1 MAKVTWVFA
10 VLLVALGLAGFF
22 GTGSV
27 HYTALIPAWIGL
39 ALGACAI
46 LAMSPDVNRRKLFMH
61 INATIGLV
69 AFLGTA
75 AEIVRN
81 MVFSNP
87 LDTTAAIA
95 KLALLWLLFF
105 YLVFC
110 VVSFATARRSGK
122 V

>member
-1 MAKVTWVFA
+1 MAKVTLVFA

-27 HYTALIPAWIGL
+27 HYTALIPAWIG
-39 ALGACAI
+39 
-46 LAMSPDVNRRKLFMH
+46 LFMH

>member
-1 MAKVTWVFA
+1 MAKVTLVFA

-46 LAMSPDVNRRKLFMH
+46 LAMSPDVNRRKLFAH
-61 INATIGLV
+61 ATEALEIGILQRYGIGV
-69 AFLGTA
+69 LGVQRGDVT
-75 AEIVRN
+75 IPTLSRHGR
-81 MVFSNP
+81 
-87 LDTTAAIA
+87 IA
-95 KLALLWLLFF
+95 L
-105 YLVFC
+105 
-110 VVSFATARRSGK
+110 RRRR